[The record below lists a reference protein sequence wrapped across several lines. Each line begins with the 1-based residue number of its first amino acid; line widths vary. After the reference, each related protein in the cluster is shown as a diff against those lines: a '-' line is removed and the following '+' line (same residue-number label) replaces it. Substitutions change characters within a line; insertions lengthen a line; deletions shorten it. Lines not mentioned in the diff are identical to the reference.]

1 MKLKDIKEISF
12 DSVRIITEFG
22 SPGMTESLNTMKEI
36 ASVIQE
42 TTKAFEDPQMVE
54 NIENMHKAFEGMKDA
69 GDRMKNVFAEVKE
82 TGIIDEAKNMRNS
95 VKNLAGSN
103 NQNLK
108 EFINTINTF
117 KDTMGSVKSLANELK
132 TF

>member
-1 MKLKDIKEISF
+1 MKLKDIKEISS

-22 SPGMTESLNTMKEI
+22 SPGMTESLNTMKQI

-42 TTKAFEDPQMVE
+42 TTKSFEDPQMVE
-54 NIENMHKAFEGMKDA
+54 NIENMRKAFDGMKDA

-82 TGIIDEAKNMRNS
+82 TGIMDEAKDMAADS
-95 VKNLAGSN
+95 VKNMTGYN

-108 EFINTINTF
+108 ELINTF
-117 KDTMGSVKSLANELK
+117 KDTMRSVKSLANELK
-132 TF
+132 TL

>member
-1 MKLKDIKEISF
+1 MKLKDIKEISS

-22 SPGMTESLNTMKEI
+22 SPGMTESLNTMKQI

-42 TTKAFEDPQMVE
+42 TTKSFEDPQMVE
-54 NIENMHKAFEGMKDA
+54 NIENMRKTFEGMKDA

-82 TGIIDEAKNMRNS
+82 TGIMDEAKDMADS
-95 VKNLAGSN
+95 VKNMAGYN

-108 EFINTINTF
+108 ELINTF
-117 KDTMGSVKSLANELK
+117 KDTMRSIKSLADELK
-132 TF
+132 TL

>member
-1 MKLKDIKEISF
+1 MKLKDIKEISS

-22 SPGMTESLNTMKEI
+22 SPGMTESLNTMKQI

-42 TTKAFEDPQMVE
+42 TTKSFEDPQMVE
-54 NIENMHKAFEGMKDA
+54 NIENMRKTFEGMKDA

-82 TGIIDEAKNMRNS
+82 TGIMDEAKDMADS
-95 VKNLAGSN
+95 VKNMTGYN

-108 EFINTINTF
+108 ELINTF
-117 KDTMGSVKSLANELK
+117 KDTMRSVKSLANELK
-132 TF
+132 AL

>member
-1 MKLKDIKEISF
+1 MKLKDIKEISS

-22 SPGMTESLNTMKEI
+22 SPGMAESLNTMKQI

-42 TTKAFEDPQMVE
+42 TTKSFEDPQMVE
-54 NIENMHKAFEGMKDA
+54 NIENMRKTFEGMKDA

-82 TGIIDEAKNMRNS
+82 TGIMDEAKDMADS
-95 VKNLAGSN
+95 VKNMTGYN

-108 EFINTINTF
+108 ELINTF
-117 KDTMGSVKSLANELK
+117 KDTMRSVKSLANELK
-132 TF
+132 AL

>member
-1 MKLKDIKEISF
+1 MKLKDIKEISS

-22 SPGMTESLNTMKEI
+22 SPGMTESLNTMKQI

-42 TTKAFEDPQMVE
+42 TTKSFEDPQMIE
-54 NIENMHKAFEGMKDA
+54 NIDNMRKTFEGMRDA

-82 TGIIDEAKNMRNS
+82 TGIMDEAKDMADS
-95 VKNLAGSN
+95 VKNMTGYN

-108 EFINTINTF
+108 ELINTF
-117 KDTMGSVKSLANELK
+117 KDTMRSVKSLANELK
-132 TF
+132 TL

>member
-12 DSVRIITEFG
+12 DSVKIITEFG

-42 TTKAFEDPQMVE
+42 TTKVFEDPQMVE
-54 NIENMHKAFEGMKDA
+54 NIENMRKAFEGMKDT

>member
-1 MKLKDIKEISF
+1 MKLKDIKEISS

-22 SPGMTESLNTMKEI
+22 SPGMTESLNTMKQI

-42 TTKAFEDPQMVE
+42 TTKSFEDPQMVE
-54 NIENMHKAFEGMKDA
+54 NIDNMRKTFEGMKDA

-82 TGIIDEAKNMRNS
+82 TGVMDEAKDMADS
-95 VKNLAGSN
+95 VKNMAGYN

-108 EFINTINTF
+108 ELINTF
-117 KDTMGSVKSLANELK
+117 KDTMRSVKSLANELK

>member
-1 MKLKDIKEISF
+1 MKLKDIKEISS

-22 SPGMTESLNTMKEI
+22 MPGMTESLNTMKQI

-42 TTKAFEDPQMVE
+42 TTKSFEDPQMVE
-54 NIENMHKAFEGMKDA
+54 NIDNMRKTFEGMKDA

-82 TGIIDEAKNMRNS
+82 TGIMDEAKDMADS
-95 VKNLAGSN
+95 VKNMSGYN

-108 EFINTINTF
+108 ELINTF
-117 KDTMGSVKSLANELK
+117 KDTMRSVKSLANE
-132 TF
+132 F

>member
-42 TTKAFEDPQMVE
+42 TTKVFEDPQMVE
-54 NIENMHKAFEGMKDA
+54 NIENMRKAFEGMKDA

-108 EFINTINTF
+108 EFINTF

>member
-1 MKLKDIKEISF
+1 MKLKDIKEISS

-22 SPGMTESLNTMKEI
+22 SPGMTESLNTMKQI

-42 TTKAFEDPQMVE
+42 TTKSFEDPQMVE
-54 NIENMHKAFEGMKDA
+54 NIENMRKTFEGMKDA

-82 TGIIDEAKNMRNS
+82 TGIMDEAKNMADS
-95 VKNLAGSN
+95 VKNMTGYN

-108 EFINTINTF
+108 ELINTF
-117 KDTMGSVKSLANELK
+117 KDTMRSVKSLANELR
-132 TF
+132 TL

>member
-1 MKLKDIKEISF
+1 MKLKDIKEISS

-22 SPGMTESLNTMKEI
+22 SPGMTESLNTMKQI

-42 TTKAFEDPQMVE
+42 TTKSFEDPQMVE
-54 NIENMHKAFEGMKDA
+54 NIENMRKTFEGMKDA

-82 TGIIDEAKNMRNS
+82 TGIMDEAKDMADS
-95 VKNLAGSN
+95 VKNMTGYN

-108 EFINTINTF
+108 ELINTF
-117 KDTMGSVKSLANELK
+117 KDTMRSVKTLANELK
-132 TF
+132 TL

>member
-54 NIENMHKAFEGMKDA
+54 NIENMRKAFERMKDA

-82 TGIIDEAKNMRNS
+82 TGIIDEAKDMADS
-95 VKNLAGSN
+95 VKNMAGYN

-108 EFINTINTF
+108 ELINTF
-117 KDTMGSVKSLANELK
+117 KDTKRSVKSLANELK

>member
-1 MKLKDIKEISF
+1 MKLKDIKEISS

-22 SPGMTESLNTMKEI
+22 SPGMTESLNTMKQI

-42 TTKAFEDPQMVE
+42 TTKSFEDPQMVE
-54 NIENMHKAFEGMKDA
+54 NIENMRKTFEGMKDA

-82 TGIIDEAKNMRNS
+82 TGIMDEAKDMADS
-95 VKNLAGSN
+95 VKNMTGYN

-108 EFINTINTF
+108 ELINTF
-117 KDTMGSVKSLANELK
+117 KDTMRSVKSLANELK
-132 TF
+132 TL

>member
-1 MKLKDIKEISF
+1 MKLKDIKEISS

-22 SPGMTESLNTMKEI
+22 SPGMTESLNTMKQI

-42 TTKAFEDPQMVE
+42 TTKSFEDPQMVQ
-54 NIENMHKAFEGMKDA
+54 NIENMRKAFEGTKDA

-82 TGIIDEAKNMRNS
+82 TGIIDEAKDMTDS
-95 VKNLAGSN
+95 VKNMAGSN

-108 EFINTINTF
+108 ELINTF
-117 KDTMGSVKSLANELK
+117 KDTMSSVKSLANELR

>member
-1 MKLKDIKEISF
+1 MKLKDIKEISS

-22 SPGMTESLNTMKEI
+22 SPGMTESLNTMKQI

-42 TTKAFEDPQMVE
+42 TTKSFEDPQMVQ
-54 NIENMHKAFEGMKDA
+54 NIENMRKAFEGTKDA

-82 TGIIDEAKNMRNS
+82 TGIIDEAKDMTDS
-95 VKNLAGSN
+95 VKNMAGSN

-108 EFINTINTF
+108 ELINTF
-117 KDTMGSVKSLANELK
+117 KDTMSSVKSLANELK
-132 TF
+132 TL

>member
-1 MKLKDIKEISF
+1 MKLKDIKEISS

-22 SPGMTESLNTMKEI
+22 SPGMAESLNTMKQI

-42 TTKAFEDPQMVE
+42 TTKSFEDPQMVE
-54 NIENMHKAFEGMKDA
+54 NIENMRKTFEGMKDA

-82 TGIIDEAKNMRNS
+82 TGIMDEAKDMADS
-95 VKNLAGSN
+95 VKNITGYN

-108 EFINTINTF
+108 ELINTF
-117 KDTMGSVKSLANELK
+117 KDTMRSVKSLANELK
-132 TF
+132 TL

>member
-1 MKLKDIKEISF
+1 MKLKDIKEISS

-22 SPGMTESLNTMKEI
+22 SPGMTESLNTMKQI

-42 TTKAFEDPQMVE
+42 TTKSFEDPQMVE
-54 NIENMHKAFEGMKDA
+54 NIDNMRKTFEGMKDA

-82 TGIIDEAKNMRNS
+82 TGIMDEAKDMADS
-95 VKNLAGSN
+95 VKNMAGYN

-108 EFINTINTF
+108 ELINTF
-117 KDTMGSVKSLANELK
+117 KDTMRSVKSLANELK

>member
-1 MKLKDIKEISF
+1 MKLKDIKEISS

-22 SPGMTESLNTMKEI
+22 SPGMTESLNTMKQI

-42 TTKAFEDPQMVE
+42 TTKSFEDPQMVE
-54 NIENMHKAFEGMKDA
+54 NIDNMRKTFEGMKDA

-82 TGIIDEAKNMRNS
+82 TGIMDEAKDMADS
-95 VKNLAGSN
+95 VKNMAGYN

-108 EFINTINTF
+108 ELINTF
-117 KDTMGSVKSLANELK
+117 KDTMRSIKSLANELK
-132 TF
+132 TL